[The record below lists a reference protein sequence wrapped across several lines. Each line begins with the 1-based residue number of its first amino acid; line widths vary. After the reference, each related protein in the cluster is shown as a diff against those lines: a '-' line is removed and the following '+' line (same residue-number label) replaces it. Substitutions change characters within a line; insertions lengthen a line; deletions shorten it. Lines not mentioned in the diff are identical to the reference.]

1 MDHESHERHE
11 KLLYPDEVFGIQG
24 AVFAVYATLGPGFL
38 EGVYQECLAIEFEAR
53 GIPFAALRSLPLSY
67 RGRPLRHSYV
77 ADFVCFERIILEL
90 KAVREI
96 APEHRAQTLN
106 YLEASGLRLG
116 LLVNF
121 GALPKVKIERF
132 AL

>member
-1 MDHESHERHE
+1 VPGDRIRGAGHSLRCPA
-11 KLLYPDEVFGIQG
+11 LL
-24 AVFAVYATLGPGFL
+24 
-38 EGVYQECLAIEFEAR
+38 
-53 GIPFAALRSLPLSY
+53 AAELS
-67 RGRPLRHSYV
+67 RTALRHSYV

-106 YLEASGLRLG
+106 YLKASGLRLG

-121 GALPKVKIERF
+121 GALPR
-132 AL
+132 

>member
-1 MDHESHERHE
+1 M
-11 KLLYPDEVFGIQG
+11 
-24 AVFAVYATLGPGFL
+24 
-38 EGVYQECLAIEFEAR
+38 
-53 GIPFAALRSLPLSY
+53 
-67 RGRPLRHSYV
+67 
-77 ADFVCFERIILEL
+77 
-90 KAVREI
+90 REI

-106 YLEASGLRLG
+106 YLKASGLRLG